1 MNWMG
6 GAKYRESFHAKNRTR
21 MKKFMQQ
28 RKQQQKRFFDQIQ
41 QENANISSITGNMKR
56 IVSQKD
62 VEEELRKE
70 DSNNMSKVNQE

>member
-41 QENANISSITGNMKR
+41 QENANISSITVTATSIYDKTKKGTAS
-56 IVSQKD
+56 ITVA
-62 VEEELRKE
+62 
-70 DSNNMSKVNQE
+70 